1 MAGVP
6 ASPVEGFEVGFIGGD
21 GAERRVPLAEAARLP
36 LEDALPAR
44 QIVSRRGQRHLPG
57 QWWSATDGRH
67 VGFESWLERD
77 HLMLL
82 DFDPAVT
89 AVASQPF
96 WLSWTAADGKRRRHA
111 PDYFARR
118 ADGTGIVVDCRPE
131 DRRGGDRDREAFAA
145 AREASAAAGWEY
157 RLAGGC
163 DPVLAANVRWL
174 AAYRH
179 PRHRAPGVAGRLLEA
194 AAVPVTLMGLAASAG
209 DPLAVLPVLFHLLW
223 RHELETGLLVPLHP
237 DAEVRAAWSGP

>member
-1 MAGVP
+1 MS
-6 ASPVEGFEVGFIGGD
+6 ASLGEGFEVGFVGGD

-36 LEDALPAR
+36 LEEARPAR
-44 QIVSRRGQRHLPG
+44 RIVSRRGQRHLPG

-89 AVASQPF
+89 AIASQPF
-96 WLSWTAADGKRRRHA
+96 WLSWTAADGKARRHA

-118 ADGTGIVVDCRPE
+118 ADGTAIVIDCRPE
-131 DRRGGDRDREAFAA
+131 DRRGDLRDQEAFAA
-145 AREASAAAGWEY
+145 ARAASEAAGWEY

-163 DPVLAANVRWL
+163 DPVLVANVRWL

-179 PRHRAPGVAGRLLEA
+179 PRHRVPGIAARLLEA
-194 AAVPVTLMGLAASAG
+194 AVVPVPLMGLAALAG
-209 DPLAVLPVLFHLLW
+209 DPLAVLPVLFYLLW
-223 RHELETGLLVPLHP
+223 RHELEAGLLVPLHLGT
-237 DAEVRAAWSGP
+237 EVSVAGSDS

>member
-1 MAGVP
+1 M
-6 ASPVEGFEVGFIGGD
+6 GFTGGD

-36 LEDALPAR
+36 LEEALPAR
-44 QIVSRRGQRHLPG
+44 RIVSRRGQRHLPG

-96 WLSWTAADGKRRRHA
+96 WLWWTAADGTARRHA

-131 DRRGGDRDREAFAA
+131 DRRGGDRDRDAFAA
-145 AREASAAAGWEY
+145 AREASGAAGWEY
-157 RLAGGC
+157 RLVGGC
-163 DPVLAANVRWL
+163 DRVLAANVRWL

-179 PRHRAPGVAGRLLEA
+179 PAAPRARGHCPAAGSCRGAGAADGPGGVGGRPAGGAAGAVSPAVAA
-194 AAVPVTLMGLAASAG
+194 
-209 DPLAVLPVLFHLLW
+209 
-223 RHELETGLLVPLHP
+223 
-237 DAEVRAAWSGP
+237 

>member
-1 MAGVP
+1 M
-6 ASPVEGFEVGFIGGD
+6 GFVGGD

-36 LEDALPAR
+36 LEDGLPAR
-44 QIVSRRGQRHLPG
+44 AIVSRHGQRHLTG

-89 AVASQPF
+89 AIASQPF
-96 WLSWTAADGKRRRHA
+96 WLSWTAADGKARRHA

-118 ADGTGIVVDCRPE
+118 ADGTGIVMDCRPE
-131 DRRGGDRDREAFAA
+131 EMRGKPRDQEAFAA
-145 AREASAAAGWEY
+145 ARQASEAAGWEY

-174 AAYRH
+174 AGYRH
-179 PRHRAPGVAGRLLEA
+179 PRHRVPEVAARLLD
-194 AAVPVTLMGLAASAG
+194 AASGPVPLMELAGLAG
-209 DPLAVLPVLFHLLW
+209 DPLAVLPVLFCLLW
-223 RHELETGLLVPLHP
+223 RHELEVGLLVPLHP
-237 DAEVRAAWSGP
+237 EAGVRACGSCS

>member
-1 MAGVP
+1 MP
-6 ASPVEGFEVGFIGGD
+6 ACPVEGFEVGFTGGD

-36 LEDALPAR
+36 LEEALPAR
-44 QIVSRRGQRHLPG
+44 RIVSRRGQRHLPG

-96 WLSWTAADGKRRRHA
+96 WLWWTAADGTARRHA

-131 DRRGGDRDREAFAA
+131 DRRGGDRDRDAFAA
-145 AREASAAAGWEY
+145 AREASGAAGWEY
-157 RLAGGC
+157 RLVGGC
-163 DPVLAANVRWL
+163 DRVLAGNVRWL

-179 PRHRAPGVAGRLLEA
+179 PRHRVPGVTARLLEA
-194 AAVPVTLMGLAASAG
+194 AVVPVPLMGLAVSAG

-223 RHELETGLLVPLHP
+223 RHELEAGLLVPLHP
-237 DAEVRAAWSGP
+237 EAKVRAAGGGA